1 MTSSLLTVAA
11 LAVLSLSPF
20 TASAHNH
27 DGKCKA
33 EVESIC
39 PNMKKGEGLLKCI
52 KENKDKFSAECQE
65 RGKAKKDH
73 FQATF
78 EACEEDI
85 KRLCKDIKRG
95 GGRVVQCLKANS
107 EKLSPACQE
116 GFK

>member
-1 MTSSLLTVAA
+1 MSSLLLSLLTLVA
-11 LAVLSLSPF
+11 LSLSPVS
-20 TASAHNH
+20 ASAHNH

-33 EVESIC
+33 EVEKIC
-39 PNMKKGEGLLKCI
+39 PNLKKGAGLLKCI

-65 RGKAKKDH
+65 RGKGKMDH

-78 EACEEDI
+78 EACEADI
-85 KRLCKDIKRG
+85 KRLCSDVKRG
-95 GGRVVQCLKANS
+95 GGKSVKCLQENK